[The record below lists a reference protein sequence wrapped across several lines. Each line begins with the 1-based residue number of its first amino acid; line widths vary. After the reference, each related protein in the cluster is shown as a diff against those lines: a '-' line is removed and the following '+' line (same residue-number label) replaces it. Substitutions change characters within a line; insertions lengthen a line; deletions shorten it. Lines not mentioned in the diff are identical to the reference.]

1 MQTSIHTP
9 WGNSQNIEKISRGL
23 EFVDTSG
30 HGGIKVSDELNKQIP
45 LWVKEGTYRKLG
57 LEGWYEE
64 DCDWCIPVI
73 VFSKVFCAWV
83 KKEGSDAYI
92 ACAHKMFK
100 DLFLSENK
108 NDGSGSS
115 ELTAFCAEYGIELNN
130 VAS

>member
-57 LEGWYEE
+57 LKGWYEE

-73 VFSKVFCAWV
+73 VFSKVFYAWA
-83 KKEGSDAYI
+83 KEENSDAYI

-108 NDGSGSS
+108 KDGSGSS
-115 ELTAFCAEYGIELNN
+115 ELTAFCTEFGIELNN
-130 VAS
+130 VTS